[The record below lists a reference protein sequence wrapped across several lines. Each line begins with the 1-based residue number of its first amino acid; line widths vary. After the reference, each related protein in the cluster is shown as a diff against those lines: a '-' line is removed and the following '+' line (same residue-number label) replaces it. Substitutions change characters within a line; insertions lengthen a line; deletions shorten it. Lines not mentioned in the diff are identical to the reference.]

1 MSKTYKIFQADTG
14 RQVCSFEGV
23 LDPLR
28 KTGCT
33 VTNGSNIISGI
44 SDVSDLFPGMG
55 VSGPH
60 IPQGSFIA
68 CIKGTNEIMLAASK
82 FNATSRQW
90 ETNHANAEATNNATG
105 AILVFHGHAGVPI
118 VDLLALGTYR
128 DDIEATGTV
137 QLVTGDAPSFLSAGL
152 VSTKGMAPY
161 VIPSEAAYVTSG
173 ATSTQVV
180 SAKGELKIGVDDRTA
195 HELPRHRIEPW
206 SRWYFVCAG
215 GHLGHFPAMEGYAV
229 CPGAT

>member
-1 MSKTYKIFQADTG
+1 MPKTYKIYQADTG
-14 RQVCSFEGV
+14 RQICTFENV
-23 LDPLR
+23 LDPVR

-60 IPQGSFIA
+60 IPQGAFIA
-68 CIKGTNEIMLAASK
+68 CIKDGEEIMLAASK
-82 FNATSRQW
+82 FNATTRQW
-90 ETNHANAEATNNATG
+90 ETSHANAEATDSATD
-105 AILVFHGHAGVPI
+105 ATLIFLGHAGVPI

-128 DDIEATGTV
+128 DDIDATGTV
-137 QLVTGDAPSFLSAGL
+137 QLVAGSGSTWTSAGTMT
-152 VSTKGMAPY
+152 SKGMVPY
-161 VIPSEAAYVTSG
+161 VVPTEAAYV
-173 ATSTQVV
+173 AA
-180 SAKGELKIGVDDRTA
+180 SAANELPPTVKGELKIGVDDRTG

-229 CPGAT
+229 CPVAT